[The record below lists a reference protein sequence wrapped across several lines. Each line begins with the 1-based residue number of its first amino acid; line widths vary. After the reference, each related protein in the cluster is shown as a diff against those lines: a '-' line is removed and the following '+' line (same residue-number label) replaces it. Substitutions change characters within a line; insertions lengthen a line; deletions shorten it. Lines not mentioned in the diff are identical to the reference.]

1 MRSSVELVCVDP
13 ARIVEFWPHLRP
25 LLKAACQRTKLN
37 AFTDLEDDILAGR
50 SLVWMAWNGRAVEAA
65 VATALVDTEAGRV
78 CVITLCAG
86 HDMRRWLP
94 LLAGIE
100 AYAKAEGCRRLRIFG
115 RKGWLQLLDGF
126 EARHSIMDKELS

>member
-1 MRSSVELVCVDP
+1 
-13 ARIVEFWPHLRP
+13 
-25 LLKAACQRTKLN
+25 
-37 AFTDLEDDILAGR
+37 
-50 SLVWMAWNGRAVEAA
+50 VEAA